1 MNQTKNKTKNKREL
15 LRYLRTMGTRN
26 NKVIKIET
34 QKLLAVQM
42 VHLMKSTH
50 QADYLFHLL

>member
-1 MNQTKNKTKNKREL
+1 MSQTKNKTKNKREL

-34 QKLLAVQM
+34 QKLLAVPM
-42 VHLMKSTH
+42 VHQMKSTH